1 MNLVELLKT
10 KEYPGRFLI
19 VGKIQN
25 SIIAVYGVTARSASS
40 KAKRYI
46 FKPAEDLIT
55 VEATDPVVMSQGDL
69 SLLQYNPAYFF
80 ENGIVIG
87 NGRQT
92 DTIKSLDRSTASEI
106 LSESL
111 KDETYELDKYNTPRI
126 TGCIVKCS
134 GDIRAAL
141 HIIRADEDNNVLR
154 DLFEVPLENGKGK
167 FISTYDGPN
176 IRPTPSFK
184 GGAIDV
190 EVSAD
195 SLENLV
201 NEIYEALSP
210 KPGEE
215 DVRVSIVGVSLSEN
229 VSEKKT
235 FIINS
240 VDREVS

>member
-1 MNLVELLKT
+1 MDLVELLKT

-25 SIIAVYGVTARSASS
+25 SIIAVYGVTARSAAS
-40 KAKRYI
+40 KAKRYV
-46 FKPAEDLIT
+46 FNQTENFVT
-55 VEATDPVVMSQGDL
+55 VEASDPQVMAQGDL
-69 SLLQYNPAYFF
+69 SLLQYNPVYFF

-92 DTIKSLDRSTASEI
+92 DEIKNLDRNTASQI
-106 LSESL
+106 LFESL
-111 KDETYELDKYNTPRI
+111 KDETFEQDKYNTPRI
-126 TGCIVKCS
+126 TGCIVKCD

-154 DLFEVPLENGKGK
+154 DLFEVPLENGKAK
-167 FISTYDGPN
+167 FISTYEGPN

-190 EVSAD
+190 EVSVD

-210 KPGEE
+210 KPEKE
-215 DVRVSIVGVSLSEN
+215 DVRVSIIGVSLSEDLQ
-229 VSEKKT
+229 EKKT